1 MTSLLEKAFDKAKKL
16 PEIEQNLLARRILEE
31 LKSDK
36 NWESLFSE
44 SEDLLA
50 EMAEEAVKDEENGK
64 TTNLDESKL

>member
-1 MTSLLEKAFDKAKKL
+1 
-16 PEIEQNLLARRILEE
+16 LARRILEE